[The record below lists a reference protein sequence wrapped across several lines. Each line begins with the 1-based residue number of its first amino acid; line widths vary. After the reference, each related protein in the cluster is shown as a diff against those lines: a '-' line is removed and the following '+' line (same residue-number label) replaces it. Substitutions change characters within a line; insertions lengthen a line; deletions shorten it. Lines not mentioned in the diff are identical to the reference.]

1 MNISPYDNL
10 PTGDKDPKQENPQQ
24 AEGLQYVDV
33 PLDELAAEASGEA
46 VPPRQSVE
54 EGAGEIT
61 LPEVSPQQGEE
72 SSDNEPAAQKDDPQ
86 PEENIVEN
94 SAAKKAPVKRE
105 SP

>member
-46 VPPRQSVE
+46 VPPRQSAE

-61 LPEVSPQQGEE
+61 LPEVSRSKEKNHPIMNQRRKRTIR
-72 SSDNEPAAQKDDPQ
+72 SP
-86 PEENIVEN
+86 
-94 SAAKKAPVKRE
+94 KKTSWKTAPRRKH
-105 SP
+105 P

>member
-46 VPPRQSVE
+46 VPPRQSAE

-86 PEENIVEN
+86 P
-94 SAAKKAPVKRE
+94 
-105 SP
+105 